1 MSRRIC
7 KNMYDFAILNN
18 IDKQK
23 ESTVDQTFM
32 HIKEGTRSKQLPEIR
47 RGGKSGFIV
56 ARAGEPQSSR
66 QVQTRNPGQTGT
78 S

>member
-1 MSRRIC
+1 MH
-7 KNMYDFAILNN
+7 YFAILNN

-23 ESTVDQTFM
+23 ESTVDYTFM

-56 ARAGEPQSSR
+56 ARAGEEPQSSR
-66 QVQTRNPGQTGT
+66 QV
-78 S
+78 

>member
-7 KNMYDFAILNN
+7 NNMHYFAILNN

-23 ESTVDQTFM
+23 ESTVDYTFM

-56 ARAGEPQSSR
+56 ARAGEEPQSSR
-66 QVQTRNPGQTGT
+66 QV
-78 S
+78 